1 MNIDTAAK
9 TLNVHTD
16 IKTAQIEELICN
28 DYRKSKTWSN
38 SPTSAHVTSFAEGLI
53 KSVYDRRHLYKAVRV
68 GERTFEVHYIGD
80 PNKVGSQQDLLLEHE
95 KEDQFRDVPLPLFER
110 VRTVTIDEDGT
121 MYCECCKFEATG
133 LFCEQQVA
141 TADCICDALEESP
154 FEGFTEKDVAVRWLS
169 AFLHLAY
176 KDSTPAHI
184 QTMLHHL
191 AIHDIAGPKFKKDIP
206 ASLPIQSPS
215 PKLSALDRLKNY
227 SRDGIDLEKI
237 DGMFCST
244 FTPSSMNGGQAELD
258 EIFQQMFDEMQNVHT
273 PATDIL
279 FENAISNSALPEVAS
294 VGARAALRPLMETTF
309 VLADKVGPDGMKKV
323 EDTFKELNAW
333 FNERLRGDS
342 GKRQAPPE
350 DPRYVAM
357 TQESYDGTA
366 KRICNTYRMP

>member
-1 MNIDTAAK
+1 MSTYDTID
-9 TLNVHTD
+9 
-16 IKTAQIEELICN
+16 
-28 DYRKSKTWSN
+28 
-38 SPTSAHVTSFAEGLI
+38 
-53 KSVYDRRHLYKAVRV
+53 YDH
-68 GERTFEVHYIGD
+68 
-80 PNKVGSQQDLLLEHE
+80 NKVAVYRHDAHGVL
-95 KEDQFRDVPLPLFER
+95 RDVTGLKLFRSMEDLTLIDGEMMHGTYVTDGHR
-110 VRTVTIDEDGT
+110 VRTIMTRQHMAMNERMVQQGIINNVDDG
-121 MYCECCKFEATG
+121 
-133 LFCEQQVA
+133 
-141 TADCICDALEESP
+141 ESP

-279 FENAISNSALPEVAS
+279 F
-294 VGARAALRPLMETTF
+294 
-309 VLADKVGPDGMKKV
+309 
-323 EDTFKELNAW
+323 
-333 FNERLRGDS
+333 
-342 GKRQAPPE
+342 
-350 DPRYVAM
+350 
-357 TQESYDGTA
+357 
-366 KRICNTYRMP
+366 